1 MKFRSDPRSLSGAL
15 AALFTPFTDE
25 GDLDSASLRNMIN
38 WQIANG
44 STGITLGGSTGE
56 PSSLS
61 VAERIESIKVA
72 AAEINDRVPFMPGTG
87 TAKMSETLELTQAA
101 IDAGAD
107 ASMIITPYYS
117 RPTQEALYRWYAEVA
132 QTFPEMPF
140 VIYNVP
146 SRTAVDMAPE
156 TVARLYRDFD
166 NIVGI
171 KETTKDFEHFSRVM
185 HACGRDLLVW
195 SGIELLCLPLMALG
209 GVGFISALANL
220 SPRAIA
226 DMYHAWEAGDLEK
239 AREIHYGLH
248 PLADLLFVET
258 NPAPSKWVMARRGL
272 IASDH
277 VRSPLIT
284 PTDAGI
290 TKIEALLA
298 EGEDYLTPITGFE
311 IGAQA

>member
-25 GDLDSASLRNMIN
+25 GAMDDASLRNMIN

-61 VAERIESIKVA
+61 IAERIDSIKVA

-117 RPTQEALYRWYAEVA
+117 RPTQEALYRWYAEIA
-132 QTFPEMPF
+132 QTFPDMPF

-156 TVARLYRDFD
+156 TVARLFRDFE
-166 NIVGI
+166 NVVGI

-220 SPRAIA
+220 SPRAIS
-226 DMYHAWEAGDLEK
+226 DMYHAWEEGDLEK
-239 AREIHYGLH
+239 ARDIHYGLH

-272 IASDH
+272 ISSDH

-290 TKIEALLA
+290 AKIEALLG
-298 EGEDYLTPITGFE
+298 EGEDFLTPITGFE